1 MLRSVFGKTIW
12 DQRRGILG
20 WAIGVT
26 AVGVG
31 YAAFYPTLNSPEM
44 AEFMDAY
51 PQEIMDAMG
60 MTDLTSPEGYL
71 GGTTYGLLGPV
82 LMLIFGASVGG
93 RAIAGEEEAGRLDVL
108 LAHPV
113 TRTRVVLERAGA
125 MLVALA
131 VAGVA
136 LLVGMLAAAGPAEF
150 SDIGAANLAAAS
162 GQLVLLAFFFGS
174 LALAV
179 GAVTGRR
186 SLALGVVAVVG
197 VLTYFANTLG
207 PSVEALA
214 WSEKVSPF
222 FYYSG
227 GDPLRNGFQ
236 VIDSLILL
244 AAAGG
249 LILIGVLGFRQRDVA
264 V

>member
-1 MLRSVFGKTIW
+1 M
-12 DQRRGILG
+12 
-20 WAIGVT
+20 
-26 AVGVG
+26 
-31 YAAFYPTLNSPEM
+31 
-44 AEFMDAY
+44 
-51 PQEIMDAMG
+51 
-60 MTDLTSPEGYL
+60 
-71 GGTTYGLLGPV
+71 
-82 LMLIFGASVGG
+82 
-93 RAIAGEEEAGRLDVL
+93 
-108 LAHPV
+108 
-113 TRTRVVLERAGA
+113 
-125 MLVALA
+125 LA
-131 VAGVA
+131 V
-136 LLVGMLAAAGPAEF
+136 AGPAEF
-150 SDIGAANLAAAS
+150 ADIGAANLAAAS

-179 GAVTGRR
+179 GAVTGSRG
-186 SLALGVVAVVG
+186 LALGVVAIVG

-244 AAAGG
+244 AAAAV
-249 LILIGVLGFRQRDVA
+249 LIGIAVLGFRRRDVA